1 MNLRFLRCSVVALF
15 MFAAGSVFHA
25 FALPPQSAS
34 TASKPVT
41 KKRTASTAKSTSAKS
56 AKKAAP
62 KAAPKTAASA
72 NPSSN
77 TAEQRLDALSH
88 RLFDKRT
95 TVAYDDLAEFARAR
109 EKSTLGARAS
119 LALGYYSYREKRYAE
134 AAPWLEK
141 AAADPLLKDYV
152 LYWSGMNNRATGA
165 NEQALAQLQEYRR
178 QYPDGVMSDSAV
190 EELARAALALD
201 RPKDAR
207 AALETYGRTA
217 SLASLLL
224 LRAQA
229 RDVLDAAVDAPPL
242 AAASDYLDIYY
253 RFPLGDEARTAA
265 LRIPDLRIRLGE
277 KFPGTPL
284 TLQVAR
290 AEALYQA
297 GRWRDAQI
305 AYRELLPQL
314 SGSAH
319 QRADLRIAGASLQLG
334 AGVSALSSLEIA
346 DPDLDAERLNLTAQ
360 EYRAKNDEARMLE
373 TVELAAQKY
382 PQSLS
387 TADALYMAGS
397 YYWNKLDRERGAQFY
412 LRVVAAAPDG
422 PNAPVAQ
429 WRVIWAG
436 YMARKDVRQEMET
449 YLRQYPTSAYAVDAI
464 YFLGRAN
471 ERFGNVPHAR
481 SMYLAAAERYPQTYF
496 GGYAAA
502 RLHELG
508 SQPVNPADFLALYPL
523 APPLPAF
530 SKAVPPAA
538 AERWSRAQALRSIAF
553 DQSAEL
559 ELRSAHELSPA
570 PALLY
575 AISEAAAAAGRYP
588 VSITTARQLLPRVEA
603 RQFADVPGE
612 IWRIAYPWPYREE
625 IEREA
630 LRNNLEAALVAG
642 LIRQESAFAH
652 DALSSSNAM
661 GLMQVLPSTGSGLA
675 AKLKVS
681 YSRSRLNDPDYNLRL
696 GAYYLANLLKRFGKP
711 ELAVAAYNAGETRV
725 SEWMNGQTY
734 DEMPEFVESIPIA
747 QTRDYV
753 QIVLRNSGLYRRI
766 YGPQGAVTASAAPA
780 AATP

>member
-1 MNLRFLRCSVVALF
+1 MNLRFLRCMVVALF
-15 MFAAGSVFHA
+15 LFATGFVSQAL
-25 FALPPQSAS
+25 ALPPQSAS
-34 TASKPVT
+34 KTSKT
-41 KKRTASTAKSTSAKS
+41 TIKKRSPATSTAKSTG
-56 AKKAAP
+56 KAAP
-62 KAAPKTAASA
+62 KAGATAAA
-72 NPSSN
+72 NPSGN
-77 TAEQRLDALSH
+77 APEQQLDALSH

-95 TVAYDDLAEFARAR
+95 TVAYDQLAEFARAR

-119 LALGYYSYREKRYAE
+119 LALGYYSFREKRYAD
-134 AAPWLEK
+134 AAQWLDK
-141 AAADPLLKDYV
+141 ASAEPLLKDYV
-152 LYWSGMNNRATGA
+152 LYWSAMTNRATGS

-178 QYPDGVMSDSAV
+178 RYADGVMSDSAV

-201 RPKDAR
+201 RPKDAL
-207 AALETYGRTA
+207 AALETYDRTA
-217 SLASLLL
+217 SRPALLL

-229 RDVLDAAVDAPPL
+229 KDVLDAAAGAPPL
-242 AAASDYLDIYY
+242 AAATDYLDIYY
-253 RFPLGDEARTAA
+253 RFPLGDEAKAAA

-290 AEALYQA
+290 AEAFYLA
-297 GRWRDAQI
+297 GRWHDAQT
-305 AYRELLPQL
+305 AYSELLPQL

-319 QRADLRIAGASLQLG
+319 QRADLRIAGASLQMG
-334 AGVSALSSLEIA
+334 AGVSALSSLEIS
-346 DPDLDAERLNLTAQ
+346 DPDLDAERLNLIAQ
-360 EYRAKNDEARMLE
+360 EYRSKNDEAKMIE

-387 TADALYMAGS
+387 TADALYGAGN

-412 LRVVAAAPDG
+412 ARVVAAAPDG
-422 PNAPVAQ
+422 PNAPVAR
-429 WRVIWAG
+429 WRVIWTG
-436 YMARKDVRQEMET
+436 YMAHKDVRQDIET
-449 YLRQYPTSAYAVDAI
+449 YLQQYPTSSYAVDAI

-481 SMYLAAAERYPQTYF
+481 SMYLAAVERYPQTYF

-502 RLHELG
+502 RLRDLG
-508 SQPVNPADFLALYPL
+508 SQPTNPADFLTLYPL

-530 SKAVPPAA
+530 TKTVPPAA

-559 ELRSAHELSPA
+559 ELRAAHEQSPA

-588 VSITTARQLLPRVEA
+588 VSITTARQLLPRIEA
-603 RQFADVPGE
+603 RQFADVPAE
-612 IWRIAYPWPYREE
+612 IWRMAYPWPYREE

-630 LRNNLEAALVAG
+630 QRNNLEPTLVAG

-661 GLMQVLPSTGSGLA
+661 GLMQVWPPTGSRLA
-675 AKLKVS
+675 NTLKLS

-696 GAYYLANLLKRFGKP
+696 GAYYLASLLKRFGKP

-725 SEWMNGQTY
+725 SEWTTGQTY
-734 DEMPEFVESIPIA
+734 AELPEFVESIPIA

-766 YGPQGAVTASAAPA
+766 YGPQGTVTASAAPA
-780 AATP
+780 AAAQ